1 MTGPTAVR
9 PAGRPTTGPR
19 TVKGVAAAVVIV
31 AAVAIIFIGLSRL
44 LASPPFVDRLTFVNP
59 TEYDLD
65 IEVTDG
71 RREGWLAVGTARKNK
86 TTTMED
92 TIDQGEVWTF
102 RFAAQG
108 QDGGELRISRTQL
121 ERDRWAVQIPAQ
133 ISATLRKKGAPAPP

>member
-9 PAGRPTTGPR
+9 PAGRPTTRPG
-19 TVKGVAAAVVIV
+19 TAKGVAAAVVIV
-31 AAVAIIFIGLSRL
+31 AAVAIVFIGLSRL

-59 TEYDLD
+59 TEYDLHV
-65 IEVTDG
+65 EVTDA
-71 RREGWLAVGTARKNK
+71 RREGWLAVGTVRKNQ

-108 QDGGELRISRTQL
+108 QDGGELRISRMQL
-121 ERDRWAVQIPAQ
+121 ERDRWTVHIPAQ
-133 ISATLRKKGAPAPP
+133 IGATLREKGAPATP